1 MEWGSNIQ
9 EPLKKHKYWVA
20 FLGIDHLHLAVKE
33 VGSHEKL
40 KGNFR
45 RNRELGDLGGGI
57 GVPDMQLD
65 SI

>member
-1 MEWGSNIQ
+1 M
-9 EPLKKHKYWVA
+9 Y
-20 FLGIDHLHLAVKE
+20 LGIDHLHLAVEE

-45 RNRELGDLGGGI
+45 RNWELGDLGGGI
-57 GVPDMQLD
+57 GVPDMPLN